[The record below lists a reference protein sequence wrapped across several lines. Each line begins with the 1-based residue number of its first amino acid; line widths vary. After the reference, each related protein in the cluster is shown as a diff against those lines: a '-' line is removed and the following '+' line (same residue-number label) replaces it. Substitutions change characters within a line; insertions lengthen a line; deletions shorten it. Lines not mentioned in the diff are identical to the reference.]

1 MDKMILI
8 SYEKYKN
15 LTSRQT
21 SKELK
26 GTGYKMTKERNLG
39 PLGTPEKKKRM
50 ESVTGYHFK
59 KKSKKREKKRQ

>member
-1 MDKMILI
+1 MDMMILI

-26 GTGYKMTKERNLG
+26 GTGYHMTKKRNLG
-39 PLGTPEKKKRM
+39 PPGTPEKRNEWK
-50 ESVTGYHFK
+50 V
-59 KKSKKREKKRQ
+59 